1 MVSALIELIRSK
13 KVPDNASMRFRKLR
27 IAWSV
32 GWGMVC
38 LLLIVLWVRSY
49 MGIDGHPS
57 LRLAASQGRLYVNQ
71 SVSLQSVYVPNYSG
85 QIYMTPH
92 VGGFITFTPKG
103 IRLQFLRPTWGI
115 PYWAITNV
123 MIIIGTTPWLP
134 WRFSLRALLIGMTIF
149 AVLLWL
155 AIWAGR

>member
-1 MVSALIELIRSK
+1 MCADGNMK
-13 KVPDNASMRFRKLR
+13 YRKLR
-27 IAWSV
+27 IAWSAAC
-32 GWGMVC
+32 GILC

-57 LRLAASQGRLYVNQ
+57 LRLASSQGRLYVNQ

-115 PYWAITNV
+115 PYWAITSV
-123 MIIIGTTPWLP
+123 MIIVGTTPWLP
-134 WRFSLRALLIGMTIF
+134 WRFSLRTLLIAMTLV
-149 AVLLWL
+149 AVALGLVATL
-155 AIWAGR
+155 K